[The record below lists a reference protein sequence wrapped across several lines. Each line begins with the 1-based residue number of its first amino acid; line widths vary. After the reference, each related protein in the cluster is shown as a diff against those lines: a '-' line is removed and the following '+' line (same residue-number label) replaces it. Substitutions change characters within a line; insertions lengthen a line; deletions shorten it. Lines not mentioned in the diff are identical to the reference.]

1 MMDQPQLRTTLLSH
15 PSNTN
20 ACVIIVRSCF
30 LFLFL
35 FHFFMLHW
43 LMVKSG
49 ILNLKIQ
56 GSIIEHVCDT
66 KVGQYECVIIYKNK
80 IALSQVT
87 QVLFCSLSL
96 SLLPQSNVGSSI
108 VGVNYNQLLVQGL
121 IIIMTNFGLDDMGPI
136 STKMNLY
143 MAQSCFVKNQKVIKL
158 LSITVKF
165 LSIYLYF
172 YQNAIF
178 MHKVDLNIG
187 LTSFCIQLTFTMLM
201 ERDIQI
207 KDHGVSLFLR
217 QTYK

>member
-1 MMDQPQLRTTLLSH
+1 MNASSFTKIRLLYLKSH
-15 PSNTN
+15 S
-20 ACVIIVRSCF
+20 F
-30 LFLFL
+30 YF
-35 FHFFMLHW
+35 
-43 LMVKSG
+43 
-49 ILNLKIQ
+49 
-56 GSIIEHVCDT
+56 
-66 KVGQYECVIIYKNK
+66 
-80 IALSQVT
+80 ALS
-87 QVLFCSLSL
+87 LSPSLSL
-96 SLLPQSNVGSSI
+96 SLSLSLSFLNPTLGHPQI
-108 VGVNYNQLLVQGL
+108 GVNYNQLLVQGL

-207 KDHGVSLFLR
+207 RDHGVSLFLR